1 MSKSPKASPSQPS
14 SSPPAIPDHLL
25 PTWETLAKL
34 EAMDCWRVGAPI
46 LLQLGII
53 EPTLLRNVEP
63 EEMGLMFRDQIK
75 ANQEWFSIA
84 NDLGRFIQDHKLLA
98 VALLRV
104 GAVRLVG
111 T

>member
-1 MSKSPKASPSQPS
+1 
-14 SSPPAIPDHLL
+14 
-25 PTWETLAKL
+25 
-34 EAMDCWRVGAPI
+34 MDCWRVGAPI

>member
-1 MSKSPKASPSQPS
+1 MSKSQKASPSQPS
-14 SSPPAIPDHLL
+14 SSPPEIPEHLL

-34 EAMDCWRVGAPI
+34 ESMDCWRVGAPI

-53 EPTLLRNVEP
+53 EPTLLRNAEP
-63 EEMGLMFRDQIK
+63 PEIGNMFRDQIK

-84 NDLGRFIQDHKLLA
+84 TDLGRFIQDHKLLA